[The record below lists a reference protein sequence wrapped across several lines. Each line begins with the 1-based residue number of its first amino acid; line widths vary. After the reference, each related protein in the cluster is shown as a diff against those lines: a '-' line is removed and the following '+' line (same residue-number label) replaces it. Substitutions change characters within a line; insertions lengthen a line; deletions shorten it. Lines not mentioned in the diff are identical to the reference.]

1 MPAMSGT
8 ERRKPNC
15 APEAVASVVA
25 PPGVMVE
32 TTTNRTSGR
41 IASSVM
47 APGFSVRSGTLG
59 PSLVPVKLMFAMGG
73 ISGHNAE
80 HGAQP

>member
-1 MPAMSGT
+1 MAVCSDGAASIRPANPAADPAASVAKPAAMPAINGT

-41 IASSVM
+41 IASN
-47 APGFSVRSGTLG
+47 ATL
-59 PSLVPVKLMFAMGG
+59 PFSLV
-73 ISGHNAE
+73 
-80 HGAQP
+80 